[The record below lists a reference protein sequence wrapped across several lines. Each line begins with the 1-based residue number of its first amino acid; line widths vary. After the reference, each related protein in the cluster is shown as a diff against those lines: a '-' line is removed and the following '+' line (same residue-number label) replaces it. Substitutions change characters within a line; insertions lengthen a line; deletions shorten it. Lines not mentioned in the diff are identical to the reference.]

1 VANIDKNAARKKR
14 HFRIR
19 KKISGTPERPRLNVF
34 KSNKYFYAQV
44 IDDTTGNTIVSASSL
59 EKELKSVCKA
69 HCNVKTAKKVGELIA
84 KRAKEK
90 GLASVV
96 FDRGGYI
103 YHGKIKAFADSARE
117 AGLEF

>member
-1 VANIDKNAARKKR
+1 VAKIDKNAARKKR

-19 KKISGTPERPRLNVF
+19 KKISGTAERPRLNVF

-59 EKELKSVCKA
+59 EKELKSVCNS
-69 HCNVKTAKKVGELIA
+69 HCNIETAKKVGELIA